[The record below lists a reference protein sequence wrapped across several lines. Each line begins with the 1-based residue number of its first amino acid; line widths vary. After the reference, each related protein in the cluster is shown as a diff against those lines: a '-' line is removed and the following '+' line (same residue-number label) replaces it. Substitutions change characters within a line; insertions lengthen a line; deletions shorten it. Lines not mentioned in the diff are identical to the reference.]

1 MSKKLCVYT
10 CITGNYDNLHEIEH
24 PEKNIDYYCF
34 TNNKHLKSKTWQI
47 IQIKDDKLDNVRL
60 ARKIKILGHPI
71 INEKYEITVWSDA
84 DVIWQKSISDFV
96 QEYFKNNTL
105 AIFKHHARDNIFD
118 EAIACLRLRKDNKE
132 IIQKVL
138 NYYQSVGYPDNNG
151 LCESTVFIKNI
162 KNPQVTETMQIWFD
176 MVKNFSRRD
185 QLSFN
190 YAAWKTD
197 LKIDYIPIKVWD
209 NPWFYTAKHT
219 PNQEIKDCHVY
230 YGNPDQDFDFEKYQ
244 TYLYQTKNDAYQF
257 TTTIPY
263 DIKVIEFNPTNIIG
277 TNFENIAINPTP
289 NSIKTHGA
297 IVINNQKSFFCN
309 EHGTIRAYCDFK
321 KGQKLSFSI
330 TMEAPDT
337 AIFNKIIEYQWL
349 ENDTLSRKASELEAH
364 NKTLQNN
371 LHNVLNSKGWKTLEK
386 FRKILPHK

>member
-71 INEKYEITVWSDA
+71 INEKYEIAVWSDA

-244 TYLYQTKNDAYQF
+244 TYLYQTKNDTYQF

-263 DIKVIEFNPTNIIG
+263 DTKVIEFNPTNIIG

-364 NKTLQNN
+364 NKTLQND